1 MTTESFFGGW
11 ARRRSTVW
19 TAALAV
25 AAATGAPH
33 ATLQAQATAAPAP
46 AQTLSLAAALQ
57 EADRN
62 AFANRVAV
70 ATAEDARARAGLPLK
85 GVLPSLRVEA
95 GAVRTTDPIGAFGT
109 LLRQRLV
116 TQAAFDPA
124 RLNDPRPI
132 TNVQGGL
139 VVELPIVNA
148 DAWAS
153 RRAAQAAAA
162 SSAAT
167 GEWTAIGVRASLIR
181 AWYGSVLAG
190 AQVRML
196 GEAQR
201 AADAAV
207 RQVQA
212 MVQQGLVTKA
222 DALQANVRALD
233 VASQLLAASNEA
245 QSARE
250 QLALLLGRS
259 QGSAPV
265 VTDSLP
271 PDDLLRTVA
280 AIDTSAQRGSNGAAT
295 MRADVRAARDG
306 LSASLADRTRAAGTM
321 LPRVNSFGRYD
332 WFAPTTLF
340 GGRPNWTLG
349 VMASWSVFGG
359 GSERADISAATART
373 RAARAGHDALAAQ
386 SALEGAMTRRAVALN
401 LQRLDL
407 ATLSAAQSGEA
418 YRLVQK
424 RYAGGLATIAEL
436 LGAESAATGKAL
448 AQLSAR
454 YALID
459 ALVAHRQAIGAD
471 PSELR
476 TLDQPR

>member
-1 MTTESFFGGW
+1 MTTESFLGGW
-11 ARRRSTVW
+11 ARRRSAVW
-19 TAALAV
+19 TVVLAAGT
-25 AAATGAPH
+25 ATGALPT
-33 ATLQAQATAAPAP
+33 TLHAQAAAGPAPAP
-46 AQTLSLAAALQ
+46 TLSLAAALQ
-57 EADRN
+57 EADRH
-62 AFANRVAV
+62 AFTNRVAA
-70 ATAEDARARAGLPLK
+70 ATAGEARARAGLPLK
-85 GVLPSLRVEA
+85 GVLPSVRVEA

-116 TQAAFDPA
+116 TPAAFDPS

-132 TNVQGGL
+132 TNVQGGV
-139 VVELPIVNA
+139 VVELPIINA
-148 DAWAS
+148 DAWAG

-162 SSAAT
+162 SSAAS
-167 GEWTAIGVRASLIR
+167 GEWTAIGVRASVIR

-190 AQVRML
+190 AQVHML
-196 GEAQR
+196 TEAQR

-233 VASQLLAASNEA
+233 VASQLLAANNEA

-259 QGSAPV
+259 QGSVPV

-271 PDDLLRTVA
+271 PDDLLRTIA
-280 AIDTSAQRGSNGAAT
+280 ALDTSAQRAGAGPAAI
-295 MRADVRAARDG
+295 RADVRAARDG
-306 LSASLADRTRAAGTM
+306 LTASVADRSRAVSTM

-359 GSERADISAATART
+359 GSERADIDAAAART
-373 RAARAGHDALAAQ
+373 RAASAGHDALAAQ
-386 SALEGAMTRRAVALN
+386 SVLEGATTRRAVALA

-407 ATLSAAQSGEA
+407 ATLAAAQSGEA

-476 TLDQPR
+476 TLDQ